1 MIKKGFGI
9 LVLLVVWSITSYG
22 AENDFNE
29 INQISYGKDH
39 IHTYL
44 HEKSGLSVIWIE
56 NEDIRKS
63 FTLGVKTP
71 TTDSTGVNH
80 IIEHTVFTGS
90 KAYPSSRLFFDANSA
105 YPNIFMN
112 ALTSGDMT
120 IFPFST
126 PYEECYMN
134 LLDVYLDSIFHPDM
148 LNQANSFYEES
159 FNYNPETKGFGGVV
173 YNEMKGAYS
182 SVDRTIYR
190 SIREAVYQD
199 THYASDSGGDPN
211 EIPKLTYEQ
220 FIKAYKD
227 YYYPS
232 NMKVIL
238 YGAIEID
245 QVLEVIKSYVS
256 EYSFN
261 KQEID
266 LKVNFPKNKGYEKYN
281 VLPEGQKTSLVKSFI
296 ISKALSATEMQEM
309 DLWINTYLL
318 NSNSL
323 FQQRAREAGFAH
335 VKIFKDD
342 DLPYPIYSIVLQD
355 IEPSRCKAYSSVL
368 DHITQ
373 EIGNHFC
380 KQEALEK
387 DTLKQSKLAL
397 LNSEESPTRGIE
409 IAQSI
414 LDGWAHDREI
424 YQYFIK
430 KEKLKKTRTIKTNYA
445 QLLFK
450 EAVTCTLELAPSKP
464 KILNPLSLSPITE
477 KQWTGIV
484 QEMLKWQKE
493 ESNPSLKPVTMDQLI
508 LKSESDSKIRADGDK
523 AYISAKLPNGLARSQ
538 IYYNTSHIKQGEL
551 PYMFLYAYMLSE
563 SAKEETPFKGVLDTK
578 CLAYDNAEGYSPFLK
593 VTVLTDEEETNHA
606 GLLTRARESLLAKD
620 ERWYHHQIVKF
631 VTEFR
636 EIWSAN
642 VLGTL
647 SSLNMGSDKGSKRYL
662 YEQGYPLYTF
672 CEQIK
677 NQKDLGWISKIKE
690 IDRLIY
696 NQKGAV
702 IATAAPFSYLN
713 RYEASWKKLIKEQP
727 SVDINIPQYQF
738 SACPQKS
745 LFINETQVD
754 YLYLQYTKPK
764 GLLDGT
770 DYLTAAYLTKYYLT
784 PHIRTELGAYGAG
797 CQLNFPDTIA
807 LFTYRDPDYKTS
819 LNILKKIPAYL
830 QSGINPSLSETSKIE
845 ALSRVHSQFRLL
857 GSQMEQTDIQERLLM
872 MGIEKEYIEQLQYQ
886 IIKAKPTDI
895 AKKYTIFE
903 ALLEKGALGIATHYG
918 NEAVGNY
925 RLYHFK

>member
-1 MIKKGFGI
+1 MIKKSFGI
-9 LVLLVVWSITSYG
+9 LVLWVAWSITSYG
-22 AENDFNE
+22 AENDFKE
-29 INQISYGKDH
+29 MDSISYGKDR

-44 HEKSGLSVIWIE
+44 HEQSGLSVIWIE
-56 NEDIRKS
+56 NEDLRKS

-90 KAYPSSRLFFDANSA
+90 RAYPSSKLFFDANSA

-120 IFPFST
+120 IFPFAT

-134 LLDVYLDSIFHPDM
+134 LLDVYLDSVFHPDM
-148 LNQANSFYEES
+148 LNQSNSFYEES

-199 THYASDSGGDPN
+199 THYANDSGGNPN

-220 FIKAYKD
+220 FIKVYQN

-232 NMKVIL
+232 NMKIIL

-245 QVLEVIKSYVS
+245 QVLEVIESYVS
-256 EYSFN
+256 EYPLS

-266 LKVNFPKNKGYEKYN
+266 LKVDLPKNKGYQKYN

-296 ISKALSATEMQEM
+296 ISRSLSAAEMQEM

-318 NSNSL
+318 NTNSL
-323 FQQRAREAGFAH
+323 FQQRVREAGFAH
-335 VKIFKDD
+335 VKVFKDD

-355 IEPSRCKAYSSVL
+355 IDSDHCKVYSDIL

-373 EIGNHFC
+373 EIGEQFC

-387 DTLKQSKLAL
+387 DTLKQAKLAL
-397 LNSEESPTRGIE
+397 LNSEESPTRGID

-430 KEKLKKTRTIKTNYA
+430 KEKLKKIRTLKTNYA
-445 QLLFK
+445 KLLFK
-450 EAVTCTLELAPSKP
+450 DAVTYTLELSPSKP
-464 KILNPLSLSPITE
+464 KILNPLTLTQITE
-477 KQWTGIV
+477 KQWTGITE
-484 QEMLKWQKE
+484 EMLSWQKE
-493 ESNPSLKPVTMDQLI
+493 KGNPSLKPVSLNQLI
-508 LKSESDSKIRADGDK
+508 LKPEINTKIKVDGDQ
-523 AYISAKLPNGLARSQ
+523 AYISAKLPKGLARSQ
-538 IYYNTSHIKQGEL
+538 LYYNTSHIPQEQL
-551 PYMFLYAYMLSE
+551 PYMFLYAYMLNE

-578 CLAYDNAEGYSPFLK
+578 CLAYDNEEDYSPFLK
-593 VTVLTDEEETNHA
+593 ITVLSAEDETNHA
-606 GLLTRARESLLAKD
+606 ALLIRARESLLAKD
-620 ERWYHHQIVKF
+620 ERWYKHQLVKF

-636 EIWSAN
+636 EVWSAN
-642 VLGTL
+642 VLSAL

-662 YEQGYPLYTF
+662 YEQGYPLYAF
-672 CEQIK
+672 CEQI
-677 NQKDLGWISKIKE
+677 NHQKDLGWIHKIKE
-690 IDRLIY
+690 IDNKIY
-696 NQKGAV
+696 NQKGV
-702 IATAAPFSYLN
+702 VVATTASFSYIN
-713 RYEASWKKLIKEQP
+713 PYEASWKNLIKTQP
-727 SVDINIPQYQF
+727 RLEIIVPKYQF
-738 SACPQKS
+738 SVYPQKS
-745 LFINETQVD
+745 LFVNETQVD

-807 LFTYRDPDYKTS
+807 LFTYRDPNYKTS
-819 LNILKKIPAYL
+819 LGILKNIPAYL
-830 QSGINPSLSETSKIE
+830 QGGIDQSLSETSKIE

-872 MGIEKEYIEQLQYQ
+872 MGIKKDYIEQLQYQ
-886 IIKAKPTDI
+886 ILEATPKDI
-895 AKKYTIFE
+895 EKKCTIFQTI
-903 ALLEKGALGIATHYG
+903 LDKGALGIATHYG